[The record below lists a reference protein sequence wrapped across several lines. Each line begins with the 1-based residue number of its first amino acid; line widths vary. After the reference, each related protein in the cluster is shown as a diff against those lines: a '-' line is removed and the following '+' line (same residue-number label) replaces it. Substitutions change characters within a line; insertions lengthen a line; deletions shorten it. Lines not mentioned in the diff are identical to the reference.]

1 MDKKIIREEGEGI
14 KQRPGDQREYT
25 RENYLKNGTKSQGQF
40 ANNSFNTTIEEPA
53 LNESGEVAKKNGY
66 GVEKK

>member
-1 MDKKIIREEGEGI
+1 MDKEIIKDQEYEI

-25 RENYLKNGTKSQGQF
+25 RENYLQNGTKSQGQF
-40 ANNSFNTTIEEPA
+40 ANNSFNTTIQEPA

-66 GVEKK
+66 GIGKR